1 MYRNAGTYSPSIT
14 IYLSNT
20 FAIFSANTF
29 RFHISNGIAIIQPQK
44 YSTSSF
50 SMANTI
56 TTMHIIM
63 HTMWLMKF
71 RIPMYFFIVDF
82 SYSNETFNAK
92 ILIVIIRRDGSS
104 SINIFIY
111 FYNNIII
118 IELIWFCRNKTGG
131 VQVQSKT
138 PGFIYNRSPLLNIYT
153 TIYYLHL
160 KLK

>member
-56 TTMHIIM
+56 TTMHIII

-71 RIPMYFFIVDF
+71 KIPMYFFIVDF

-92 ILIVIIRRDGSS
+92 FFIVIIGRDWDCIIINYLIFYSNMNNS
-104 SINIFIY
+104 EFFCFSINKYGGIQDA
-111 FYNNIII
+111 
-118 IELIWFCRNKTGG
+118 ESTG
-131 VQVQSKT
+131 
-138 PGFIYNRSPLLNIYT
+138 GFIYNRSPFSQI
-153 TIYYLHL
+153 
-160 KLK
+160 

>member
-1 MYRNAGTYSPSIT
+1 MCENAGTYSPSII
-14 IYLSNT
+14 IYLSNA
-20 FAIFSANTF
+20 FANFSANTF

-56 TTMHIIM
+56 TTMHIII
-63 HTMWLMKF
+63 HTTWLMKF

-92 ILIVIIRRDGSS
+92 ILIVIIGRDDSS

-118 IELIWFCRNKTGG
+118 IKLIWFCRNKTGG
-131 VQVQSKT
+131 EFKSNPRPRGSYT
-138 PGFIYNRSPLLNIYT
+138 IGPLS
-153 TIYYLHL
+153 
-160 KLK
+160 

>member
-1 MYRNAGTYSPSIT
+1 MCENAGTYSPSII

-29 RFHISNGIAIIQPQK
+29 RFHISNGNAIIQPQK

-56 TTMHIIM
+56 TTRHIII

-92 ILIVIIRRDGSS
+92 ILIVIIERDDSS

-118 IELIWFCRNKTGG
+118 IKLI
-131 VQVQSKT
+131 
-138 PGFIYNRSPLLNIYT
+138 
-153 TIYYLHL
+153 
-160 KLK
+160 

>member
-1 MYRNAGTYSPSIT
+1 MYENAGTYSPSIT

-44 YSTSSF
+44 YSSLLF

-92 ILIVIIRRDGSS
+92 ILIVIIGRDDSS

-118 IELIWFCRNKTGG
+118 IKLI
-131 VQVQSKT
+131 
-138 PGFIYNRSPLLNIYT
+138 
-153 TIYYLHL
+153 
-160 KLK
+160 

>member
-14 IYLSNT
+14 IYLSNA
-20 FAIFSANTF
+20 FASFSANTF
-29 RFHISNGIAIIQPQK
+29 RFHISNGNAIIQPQK

-71 RIPMYFFIVDF
+71 KIPMYFFIVDF

-92 ILIVIIRRDGSS
+92 FFIVIIGRDWDCIIINYLIFYSNMNNS
-104 SINIFIY
+104 EFFCFSINKYGGIQDA
-111 FYNNIII
+111 
-118 IELIWFCRNKTGG
+118 ESTG
-131 VQVQSKT
+131 
-138 PGFIYNRSPLLNIYT
+138 GFIYNRSPFKSIH
-153 TIYYLHL
+153 TILYSL
-160 KLK
+160 

>member
-1 MYRNAGTYSPSIT
+1 MCENAGTYIPSII

-29 RFHISNGIAIIQPQK
+29 RFHISNGNAIMQPQK

-56 TTMHIIM
+56 ITMHIIM

-71 RIPMYFFIVDF
+71 KIPMYFFIVDF

-92 ILIVIIRRDGSS
+92 FFIVIIWRDGSS

-118 IELIWFCRNKTGG
+118 IKLI
-131 VQVQSKT
+131 
-138 PGFIYNRSPLLNIYT
+138 
-153 TIYYLHL
+153 
-160 KLK
+160 

>member
-1 MYRNAGTYSPSIT
+1 M
-14 IYLSNT
+14 
-20 FAIFSANTF
+20 
-29 RFHISNGIAIIQPQK
+29 QPQK

-56 TTMHIIM
+56 TTMHIII

-71 RIPMYFFIVDF
+71 KIPMYFFIVDF

-92 ILIVIIRRDGSS
+92 ILIVIIRRDDSS

-118 IELIWFCRNKTGG
+118 IKLI
-131 VQVQSKT
+131 
-138 PGFIYNRSPLLNIYT
+138 
-153 TIYYLHL
+153 
-160 KLK
+160 